1 MEDDKTMQSEM
12 TTESV
17 EDLELT
23 NQQAEGTKA
32 GSSSGANLTAFAG
45 QTIRL
50 RIASTNNQGTL

>member
-1 MEDDKTMQSEM
+1 MEDDSTMQSEM

-23 NQQAEGTKA
+23 NQQAEDTKA
-32 GSSSGANLTAFAG
+32 GSSSEANLSAFAG

-50 RIASTNNQGTL
+50 RIASTNNQGK